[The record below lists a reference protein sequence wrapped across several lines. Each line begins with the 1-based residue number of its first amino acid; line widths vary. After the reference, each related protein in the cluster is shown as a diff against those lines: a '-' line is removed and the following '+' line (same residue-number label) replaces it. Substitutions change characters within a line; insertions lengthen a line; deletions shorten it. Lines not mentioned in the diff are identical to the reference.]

1 MFTRS
6 TNQNSN
12 SLPADM
18 APDMPKST
26 KPQPPKLP
34 PTKAPPTKPEAQR
47 HVSIISNDLTILGKD
62 LKIISKGS
70 IQVDGEI
77 QGEIR
82 GVDVTVGAKGKV
94 VGTVAARSVIVDGA
108 VLGEIQAKSVSLRS
122 SSRVEGDVHHQSLS
136 MDQGAIFDGRSRRHE
151 NGEELE
157 PQLDVSAGDELISGA
172 PRVDDGTTH

>member
-6 TNQNSN
+6 TNHSSN

-18 APDMPKST
+18 APDMSQKPKQ
-26 KPQPPKLP
+26 QPPKLP
-34 PTKAPPTKPEAQR
+34 LAKKPPAKVEAR
-47 HVSIISNDLTILGKD
+47 PHVSIISNDLTILGKD
-62 LKIISKGS
+62 LKIISKGA

-94 VGTVAARSVIVDGA
+94 IGTVAARNVIVDGE
-108 VLGEIQAKSVSLRS
+108 VLGEIQAKNVSLRS
-122 SSRVEGDVHHQSLS
+122 KSRVEGDVHHQSLS

-151 NGEELE
+151 KGDDLE
-157 PQLDVSAGDELISGA
+157 PQLDLSAGDNLNNSDPNSSG
-172 PRVDDGTTH
+172 GTTH